1 MEWYGRHAAGRN
13 QPANRPQ
20 NQCYLLQLSNS
31 TKTPTASWD
40 VEIKARASALVI
52 YHSPW
57 CYLNFS
63 DWKSVYMPS
72 SCYFCPPRYTRYMGP
87 TLVIGFTV
95 KRTRATRLQVFR
107 LSIGKIWGQ
116 TSLWCE
122 SRIREDLYVLSGLDQ
137 KTTVSK
143 SCQLR
148 L

>member
-1 MEWYGRHAAGRN
+1 MERTAVWETWN

-31 TKTPTASWD
+31 TKTLTASWD
-40 VEIKARASALVI
+40 VEIKTRTSALVI
-52 YHSPW
+52 CYSPR
-57 CYLNFS
+57 CYLKFP
-63 DWKSVYMPS
+63 DWNSVYMPG
-72 SCYFCPPRYTRYMGP
+72 SCYFCPPRYTRYMEP
-87 TLVIGFTV
+87 TLVTGFAAN
-95 KRTRATRLQVFR
+95 RTRARTLQVFC
-107 LSIGKIWGQ
+107 LAIGKIWGQ

-143 SCQLR
+143 SWQLR